1 VLVMGCNEKMG
12 SQAER
17 QELNAFGDVERVI
30 REVVEKLKKEYQPLR
45 VILYGSYAY
54 GVPDRDSDIDLLV
67 VKETNER
74 PIDRRVRVSRI
85 ISDPKRYIPVEVLV
99 LTPEELRDRLECG
112 DLFINEILTRGKT
125 LYEA

>member
-1 VLVMGCNEKMG
+1 MS
-12 SQAER
+12 SQSER
-17 QELNAFGDVERVI
+17 QELNAFGDFERII
-30 REVVEKLKKEYQPLR
+30 REVVEKLKREYQPLR
-45 VILYGSYAY
+45 VVLYGSYAY